1 MSEGA
6 SNNAF
11 RLDNGCLA
19 DLKIS
24 LECDGDV
31 GNDLK
36 TDFDTDSEAVTTIIS
51 HLERSEADIITNLLF
66 SHSILL
72 HEVLKERKR
81 NRDLVAQITT
91 SLPNY
96 TKIKEE
102 LDAKFEEHLLQQGR
116 DKILLEVQHKKTIF
130 ELKRQ
135 NELLL
140 KENTELKEMNER
152 LSQELVIVRGDI
164 ARQTKTITSL
174 QIQLEDISI
183 ANTLSDFF
191 RYIRA
196 VVIAKTTPSKEF
208 PKPEDALKA
217 LRRPDEVDLDD
228 ADDEDVDQIKAEAQ
242 ADQDARAFLSARKL
256 NPDLML
262 DLYRLNYTSTHYCES
277 KLLPQKT
284 ITAVKNQAALNEVRG
299 KVASIQAHHAA
310 HHVKNGVLCMID
322 AYRILKINKPNN
334 SFFYDLIRK
343 THSAKRRPMISRT

>member
-1 MSEGA
+1 MKKKRSKDEIIKCYNNKN
-6 SNNAF
+6 SNIDIDSNYVKKDGEAKQ
-11 RLDNGCLA
+11 LELIQ
-19 DLKIS
+19 KIS
-24 LECDGDV
+24 LECDEDV
-31 GNDLK
+31 GNDLLK
-36 TDFDTDSEAVTTIIS
+36 AVMTIIS
-51 HLERSEADIITNLLF
+51 HLEGSEAEIISNLLY
-66 SHSILL
+66 SHSLLL
-72 HEVLKERKR
+72 HEVVKLRKR

-102 LDAKFEEHLLQQGR
+102 LATKFEEYLLQQGR
-116 DKILLEVQHKKTIF
+116 EKILLEVQHKKTIF

-140 KENTELKEMNER
+140 KENTELKETNER

-174 QIQLEDISI
+174 QIQLENISI

-242 ADQDARAFLSARKL
+242 ADQDARAFLSAR
-256 NPDLML
+256 
-262 DLYRLNYTSTHYCES
+262 
-277 KLLPQKT
+277 
-284 ITAVKNQAALNEVRG
+284 IKNAL
-299 KVASIQAHHAA
+299 ASWSACASA
-310 HHVKNGVLCMID
+310 
-322 AYRILKINKPNN
+322 
-334 SFFYDLIRK
+334 LI
-343 THSAKRRPMISRT
+343 